1 MFLKLNS
8 IKFGAVTLFGK
19 KEATEGVMVLEI
31 SKRYKFD
38 INNNRTDIV
47 EGYNVTVNISEKGGQ
62 TIKVDNECKQVI
74 DKIYEEKGANYL
86 LAAIYEAQFD
96 TIDWDHPQV
105 GERYSLFNW
114 SYLNEDLGDIRKYQ
128 YENKEIDRMI
138 KVMEAHRKSTHFHE

>member
-1 MFLKLNS
+1 MYVQLTEKTGLEVPTEDKNEYLLRINYCIAKQKLNAE
-8 IKFGAVTLFGK
+8 KLK
-19 KEATEGVMVLEI
+19 KVCMDSLVFILRVPRDVVYHNPAPFYHL
-31 SKRYKFD
+31 
-38 INNNRTDIV
+38 
-47 EGYNVTVNISEKGGQ
+47 
-62 TIKVDNECKQVI
+62 I

-105 GERYSLFNW
+105 GERYSLSNW

>member
-74 DKIYEEKGANYL
+74 DEILEHKRNHKVVKVKFDNLIANGFAVINSRDNRLISGITAKATGIIITSVEEELINE
-86 LAAIYEAQFD
+86 EA
-96 TIDWDHPQV
+96 V
-105 GERYSLFNW
+105 
-114 SYLNEDLGDIRKYQ
+114 NEEDEEVIL
-128 YENKEIDRMI
+128 
-138 KVMEAHRKSTHFHE
+138 